1 MGNMLRSII
10 GRVNGVES
18 GTPLHR
24 AFFTEL
30 VEKTDNF
37 SGVTWLGQPIWQ
49 NIFDLWTIQETLFEV
64 KPALLIE
71 CGTNRGGSAL
81 FYAHLFDLMGHGQVV
96 TVDVEKMHEISH
108 PRITFLIGDSAGPD
122 VVGRIRSAAEDAGG
136 PVMVILD
143 SDHSEAHVAREL
155 EAYSPLVTEG
165 SFLLCQD
172 GVMDVLP
179 ALSNGLPGPLPAIR
193 DFVRRHP
200 EFEVDVARTER
211 FLITHHPMGWLR
223 RLPGPEAVR

>member
-1 MGNMLRSII
+1 MLRSII
-10 GRVNGVES
+10 RRVNGTDS
-18 GTPLHR
+18 LPSLHE

-49 NIFDLWTIQETLFEV
+49 NIFDLWTIQETLFEI
-64 KPALLIE
+64 KPELLIE

-81 FYAHLFDLMGHGQVV
+81 FYAHLFDLMGHGRIV
-96 TVDVEKMHEISH
+96 TVDVEKMHEVSH
-108 PRITFLIGDSAGPD
+108 PRVTFLIGDSVGPD
-122 VVGRIRSAAEDAGG
+122 VVGQVRSAVDAAKG

-143 SDHSEAHVAREL
+143 SDHSKPHVAREL
-155 EAYSPLVTEG
+155 EIYSPFVTEG

-179 ALSNGLPGPLPAIR
+179 ALSNGLAGPLPAIR
-193 DFVRRHP
+193 EFLQRHP
-200 EFEVDVARTER
+200 EFEADVARSER

-223 RLPGPEAVR
+223 RLPGPAAPR